1 MKRFNY
7 LKRDKKGILAE
18 IGLPILVILVGFGL
32 ASVSFIRDKPSLLYG
47 LSFYPTQNLIYSG
60 DTTNALL

>member
-18 IGLPILVILVGFGL
+18 IGLPILVILGGFGL
-32 ASVSFIRDKPSLLYG
+32 ASVSFINVKPSLLYG
-47 LSFYPTQNLIYSG
+47 LSFYPI
-60 DTTNALL
+60 